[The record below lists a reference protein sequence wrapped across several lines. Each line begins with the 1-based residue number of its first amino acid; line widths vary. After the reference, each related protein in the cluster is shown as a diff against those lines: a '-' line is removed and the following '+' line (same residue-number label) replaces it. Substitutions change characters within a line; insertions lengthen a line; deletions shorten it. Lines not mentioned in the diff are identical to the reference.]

1 MACNTLQ
8 EMMRANRKLTCK
20 FSTKDYM
27 LLIITV
33 IITVDAQI
41 RVQDAYVNF

>member
-27 LLIITV
+27 LLI
-33 IITVDAQI
+33 TVDAQI
-41 RVQDAYVNF
+41 RVRDAYVNF

>member
-1 MACNTLQ
+1 MARNTLQ
-8 EMMRANRKLTCK
+8 EMMRANRKLCK

-27 LLIITV
+27 LLITV
-33 IITVDAQI
+33 NAQI

>member
-1 MACNTLQ
+1 MWCVDGMQHTTRND
-8 EMMRANRKLTCK
+8 EGNRKLTCK

-27 LLIITV
+27 LLI
-33 IITVDAQI
+33 TVDAQI

>member
-27 LLIITV
+27 LLI
-33 IITVDAQI
+33 TVDAQI